1 MTNSEIKYEV
11 LDKFGILSTSEK
23 GWTTELR
30 LVKWNDHDPKYDI
43 RSWSPDGSKMGK
55 GITLTKDEIK
65 ALGALIDQL
74 LEDGKLD

>member
-30 LVKWNDHDPKYDI
+30 LVKWNDRDPKYDI
-43 RSWSPDGSKMGK
+43 RPWSPDGSKMGK
-55 GITLTKDEIK
+55 GITLTKDEMK
-65 ALGALIDQL
+65 ALGALITQL